1 MDSKKSKYI
10 YIILTVLCIMM
21 IALSSVKGG
30 LADPIRNTIGYIL
43 VPVQTGVNRVGFGIY
58 RHLKNHETLQEA
70 EAAKQTLQEQVDT
83 LTEENNILK
92 QNAAE
97 LTRLRELYQLDQE
110 YLQYPKVAAR
120 IIAKDSENWFQ
131 VFRIDKG
138 SKDGIKVDQN
148 VMANGGLV
156 GIVTDVGLNYA
167 TVRSII
173 DDESRV
179 SCMGIQS
186 SDTCI
191 VAGDLTLYQ
200 QGRLRITD
208 MNKDAPIQDGD
219 RIVTSSI
226 SAKFLP
232 GILVGYA
239 VDVSED
245 EKRLM
250 KNGYL
255 IPAANFDD
263 MSEVLVI
270 TTLKSD
276 YFQNENAGEE
286 TASGSAEQTE
296 TAAEA
301 SESVAAETA
310 EESINAETAAETES
324 AAEDTAEETEAAQ

>member
-276 YFQNENAGEE
+276 YFQDENAGEE
-286 TASGSAEQTE
+286 TSDSVASTE
-296 TAAEA
+296 TA
-301 SESVAAETA
+301 ESSAAETVEA
-310 EESINAETAAETES
+310 SNTAETAAETEN
-324 AAEDTAEETEAAQ
+324 AAENTAEETEAAQ

>member
-1 MDSKKSKYI
+1 MDNKKSKYI
-10 YIILTVLCIMM
+10 YIILTVFCIMM

-138 SKDGIKVDQN
+138 SKDGIRVDQN

-219 RIVTSSI
+219 RIVTSNI

-276 YFQNENAGEE
+276 SFLDENAGEE
-286 TASGSAEQTE
+286 TE
-296 TAAEA
+296 AA
-301 SESVAAETA
+301 AAETA
-310 EESINAETAAETES
+310 AQTESAAAAESTGSEAETAAEEGST
-324 AAEDTAEETEAAQ
+324 AETAEETEAAQ